1 MGKLKLFASNMI
13 VYGAGGI
20 IGKVIPLIMV
30 PIVTRLMPNSSYYGI
45 SDMSNSILSFCSA
58 LAVMGMY
65 DAMYRMFFERDKNDF
80 AYKKEVCSTTLTF
93 TLMTSLVV
101 FAIMLLMKD
110 YLAQWF
116 FEDRQYS
123 YIIYITA
130 TATLIGAT
138 NSIVSA
144 PTRMQNKRGV
154 YLITNT
160 VSPLISYGISIPLL
174 LAGHYLIALPLAGA
188 ISALTME
195 ATFMILNRKWF
206 SFKRVN
212 WKLLKQLLVIAVPL
226 LPNFIIYW
234 IFDSSDRLMITN
246 MIGLEA
252 TGVYAVSAKL
262 GHVSQLIYTAFAG
275 GWQYFAFSVM
285 RERDQVKTNSLI
297 FEYMGALSF
306 VCAAFAFA
314 LSEPLFHLLFEE
326 EYWEGFIAAPY
337 LFFAPLLLM
346 LFQIE
351 ANQFLV
357 IKKTWPNLLVLALG
371 AGLNILLNYFLI
383 PVLGIEGAAIGT
395 LVGYIVSVLICTVV
409 LCSMKLMKASPRF
422 ILATLLVI
430 GYILLW
436 RFVMIEIVWVSA
448 ISACVFAI
456 VIVLLYLKDL
466 KNLFEMLK
474 HALARR
480 KITEGAVSSEHS
492 EKNEQENEDD
502 AVKSAKN
509 ADAPELIISENATV
523 EIQESSECESAAS
536 ETKKDESS
544 KQG

>member
-1 MGKLKLFASNMI
+1 MGKLKLFASNML
-13 VYGAGGI
+13 VYGAGGV

-45 SDMSNSILSFCSA
+45 SDMSNSLLSFCSS

-93 TLMTSLVV
+93 TLMTSFAV
-101 FAIMLLMKD
+101 FVIMLLMKD

-116 FEDRQYS
+116 FEDQQYS

-144 PTRMQNKRGV
+144 PTRMENKRGV

-160 VSPLISYGISIPLL
+160 VSPLISYAISIPLL
-174 LAGHYLIALPLAGA
+174 LAGYYLIALPLAGA

-206 SFKRVN
+206 SFRKVN
-212 WKLLKQLLVIAVPL
+212 WTLLKQLLIIAVPL

-234 IFDSSDRLMITN
+234 VFDSSDRLMITN
-246 MIGLEA
+246 LIGLEA

-285 RERDQVKTNSLI
+285 KEKDQVKTNSSI

-306 VCAAFAFA
+306 ACAVFAFA

-326 EYWEGFIAAPY
+326 EYWEGFVAAPY

-351 ANQFLV
+351 SNQFLV
-357 IKKTWPNLLVLALG
+357 IKKTWPNLLVLSLG

-395 LVGYIVSVLICTVV
+395 LVGYAVSVFICTIV
-409 LCSMKLMKASPRF
+409 LCRMKLMRIEPRF
-422 ILATLLVI
+422 IIATLLIV
-430 GYILLW
+430 GYICLW
-436 RFVMIEIVWVSA
+436 RFVMINIAWVSVIA
-448 ISACVFAI
+448 ACVFTI
-456 VIVLLYLKDL
+456 LIVLLYLKDL
-466 KNLFEMLK
+466 RNLFK
-474 HALARR
+474 IIGNALARR
-480 KITEGAVSSEHS
+480 KAVAVNTASEESSDES
-492 EKNEQENEDD
+492 NKNEDRDADNVLDIDGEVSAECNEERDNE
-502 AVKSAKN
+502 VK
-509 ADAPELIISENATV
+509 
-523 EIQESSECESAAS
+523 
-536 ETKKDESS
+536 
-544 KQG
+544 